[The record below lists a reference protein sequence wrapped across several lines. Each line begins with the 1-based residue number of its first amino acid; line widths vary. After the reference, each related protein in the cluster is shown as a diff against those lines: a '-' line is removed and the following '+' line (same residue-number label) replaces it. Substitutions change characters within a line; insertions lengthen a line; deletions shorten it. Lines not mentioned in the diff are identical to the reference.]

1 MTRSPATPQKEVLM
15 RRILSHRPSPAMVVA
30 FIALLVGLGSSAYAQ
45 LTIPRNSVGNPQLK
59 RNAVTSSKVKNRSLL
74 RRDFR
79 AGQLPRGPRGFTG
92 PQGPQGPQ
100 GAAGPRGLTGERGPA
115 GPAGATNVTL
125 RLGPDQM
132 GSSVASCLPGER
144 ATGGGGFVTQANS
157 YLFDSSPPTTAQP
170 PTAWEAQAAQAAA
183 PNNPAAVQAY
193 VVCAAP

>member
-1 MTRSPATPQKEVLM
+1 M

-30 FIALLVGLGSSAYAQ
+30 FIALLIGLGSTAYAQ

-79 AGQLPRGPRGFTG
+79 AGQLPRGPRGLTG
-92 PQGPQGPQ
+92 PQGPQGP
-100 GAAGPRGLTGERGPA
+100 AGPRGLTGERGPAGPA

-125 RLGPDQM
+125 RLGPDQS
-132 GSSVASCLPGER
+132 GSSIASCLPGER
-144 ATGGGGFVTQANS
+144 ATGGGGFVTQADS
-157 YLFDSSPPTTAQP
+157 FLFDSSPPTNAQP
-170 PTAWEAQAAQAAA
+170 PTQWQAQAETALGAAA
-183 PNNPAAVQAY
+183 TVQAY